1 MSKDRQQWDPK
12 TSLHRFWILAVSLII
27 TSGTAISPALPAMQR
42 AFSNYPSTLVNM
54 VATIQQIPAFIIL
67 LFSSQIAAK
76 FGIKKVV
83 GLGMLLMELAG
94 IAPAILSNLWLVLLA
109 RIVFGIGIG
118 MTNSLA
124 ITLINLYYEGDDQ
137 AQMLGERSAFEPI
150 GICIINLLAGL
161 LLNISWQ
168 TSFLAYAFILVVLAG
183 FWKVV
188 PEYHFS
194 KKAKKANEAKPKL
207 SWPIIWSSVFCG
219 TLTIGMAIVNVLTPS
234 VVVLNH
240 MGDGT
245 TAAFI
250 ITAYTLASMAMG
262 FLFGTAFKALR
273 RYVLLAGLGCM
284 VIGTLLMNY
293 ATNLWV
299 LTLAVAIIGFA
310 YPLAGTYVFDT
321 IDNRIPKSADG
332 LANSILLVGCNVG
345 TAFAPA
351 IVSFLGAFSPLK
363 GTNPGIG
370 LYGLLI
376 LVMAVVILLAM
387 LRPGKHENDG
397 QSTKSGHSHQ
407 AA

>member
-12 TSLHRFWILAVSLII
+12 TSSHRFWILAVSLII

-67 LFSSQIAAK
+67 LFSSQLAAK

-83 GLGMLLMELAG
+83 GLGMLLMGVAG
-94 IAPAILSNLWLVLLA
+94 IAPVLLSNLWLVLLA
-109 RIVFGIGIG
+109 RIIFGVGIG

-124 ITLINLYYEGDDQ
+124 ITLVNLYYEGDDQ

-150 GICIINLLAGL
+150 GVCVINLLAGV

-168 TSFLAYAFILVVLAG
+168 VSFLSYAFILVVLAG
-183 FWKVV
+183 FYKVV

-194 KKAKKANEAKPKL
+194 KQAKKENAEKPKL

-219 TLTIGMAIVNVLTPS
+219 TITIGMAIVNVLTPS
-234 VVVLNH
+234 VVVQNH

-250 ITAYTLASMAMG
+250 ITAYTLASMFMG
-262 FLFGTAFKALR
+262 FLFGRAFKALK
-273 RYVLLAGLGCM
+273 RYVLLAGLLCM
-284 VIGTLLMNY
+284 VVGTLLMNY
-293 ATNLWV
+293 ASNVWV
-299 LTLAVAIIGFA
+299 LTLAVAIIGFS
-310 YPLAGTYVFDT
+310 YPLAGTYIFDT

-332 LANSILLVGCNVG
+332 LANSILLIGCNIG

-351 IVSFLGAFSPLK
+351 VVSFLGVFSPLK
-363 GTNPGIG
+363 GSNPGIG
-370 LYGLLI
+370 MYGLLI
-376 LVMAVVILLAM
+376 FVMAVLILLGM
-387 LRPGKHENDG
+387 LKPKGHQKGGSKNSG
-397 QSTKSGHSHQ
+397 QQHQ